1 MPELPEVEV
10 TRLHLAPAWEG
21 TRVLEV
27 LTGPPSYF
35 FLTEPRELARRL
47 RRRVT
52 RTLHRHGKYL
62 LAELDDGSRL
72 LCHLGMTGQLFTAP
86 RARGEE
92 LKATDPHVHLVLV
105 LQGGQARTSG
115 SRTSGSRE
123 SAVVFR
129 DPRKFGK
136 VQWLEPGATST
147 RLDKMGPDALAIDAR
162 ALHVALAQRSIPIKT
177 ALLDQGI
184 LAGVGNIYADEAL
197 FLARLH
203 PTRPASSL
211 GLEECQR
218 LVTCLRRV
226 LRAAIRAGG
235 STISD
240 FLGADGAPGRY
251 QQNHRVYG
259 REQSPCPRC
268 GAPVSRI
275 VLGQRSAHFCP
286 ECQGGSDRGRARRGG
301 R

>member
-10 TRLHLAPAWEG
+10 TRLRLAPAWEG
-21 TRVLEV
+21 TRVVEV

-47 RRRVT
+47 RGRVT
-52 RTLHRHGKYL
+52 RALTRHGKYL

-72 LCHLGMTGQLFTAP
+72 LCHLGMTGQLYTST
-86 RARGEE
+86 RAEGEQ
-92 LKATDPHVHLVLV
+92 LARTDPHVHLVLIV
-105 LQGGQARTSG
+105 RRPQQ
-115 SRTSGSRE
+115 RE
-123 SAVVFR
+123 RAVVFR

-136 VQWLEPGATST
+136 VQWLGPGTSSS
-147 RLDKMGPDALAIDAR
+147 RLEKMGPDALGVDPR

-177 ALLDQGI
+177 ALLDQGV

-197 FLARLH
+197 FLAQLH
-203 PTRPASSL
+203 PLRPAQSL
-211 GLEECQR
+211 TLEECRR
-218 LVTCLRRV
+218 LVACLRRV
-226 LRAAIRAGG
+226 LRASIRAGG

-240 FLGADGAPGRY
+240 FRGADGAPGRY

-259 REQSPCPRC
+259 REHDPCPRC

-286 ECQGGSDRGRARRGG
+286 RCQPGPSQREQAQRRQVQ
-301 R
+301 RSIRR